1 MTAYLTKQLK
11 DAADFFTVSMT
22 VMRKGAPH
30 ELLKP
35 WEDAEDSNIN
45 KTILAYYISML
56 SIINTEYND
65 DSSRHIMLNAYV
77 ERFSIQEVMDVLR
90 CLLHSLST
98 GVIPSEWR
106 VHFPTPEL
114 AQKKLRMDVDA
125 LLAIPENYTA
135 YMDKMASPNPEPE
148 PKQEEKQVMAPP
160 KQVMAPPKQVMAP
173 PKQVM
178 LPEKPEAKQAEQVMP
193 LPKQVKPEPKPVR
206 LRSFGYSIGLNDE
219 TSQRVL
225 RKAVESAGLYNV
237 LCKLEFLLRVWD
249 KYPCMR
255 FLERDHA
262 FVKGLLEKL

>member
-1 MTAYLTKQLK
+1 MTAESSQLFHRVRYRVSNRNRSQLLAMATPMLFYKTFKHTDSRLEDMTAYLTEQLK
-11 DAADFFTVSMT
+11 DSTDFTVSMT

-135 YMDKMASPNPEPE
+135 YI
-148 PKQEEKQVMAPP
+148 EKTAEQVMASP
-160 KQVMAPPKQVMAP
+160 KQVMPPA
-173 PKQVM
+173 
-178 LPEKPEAKQAEQVMP
+178 KPEAKQGSYHTLLKSWDAAENSNINKIIQYYYIFM
-193 LPKQVKPEPKPVR
+193 L
-206 LRSFGYSIGLNDE
+206 SIIKSKYNDDE
-219 TSQRVL
+219 
-225 RKAVESAGLYNV
+225 
-237 LCKLEFLLRVWD
+237 
-249 KYPCMR
+249 
-255 FLERDHA
+255 
-262 FVKGLLEKL
+262 